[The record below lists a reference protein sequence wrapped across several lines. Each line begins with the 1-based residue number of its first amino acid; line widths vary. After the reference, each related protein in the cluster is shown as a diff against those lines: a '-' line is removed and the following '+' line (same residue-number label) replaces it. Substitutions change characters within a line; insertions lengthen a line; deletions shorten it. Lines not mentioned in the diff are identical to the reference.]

1 LHACGKQKL
10 SPQRRRFHRKQALQM
25 PFSSTALPVKK
36 PIGKIRKFSRLA
48 NLK

>member
-1 LHACGKQKL
+1 MLEVKNLCKRYG
-10 SPQRRRFHRKQALQM
+10 RKQALQM